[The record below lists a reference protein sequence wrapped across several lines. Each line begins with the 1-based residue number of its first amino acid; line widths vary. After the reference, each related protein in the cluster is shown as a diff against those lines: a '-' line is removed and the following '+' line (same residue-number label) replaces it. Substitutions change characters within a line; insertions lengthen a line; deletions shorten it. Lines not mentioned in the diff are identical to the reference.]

1 MRQIGHV
8 LHLTGDAGRGLRHG
22 GVVRSRHHE
31 RSVALAVVLQDPG
44 AHVGKLLQFGGDG
57 LLKLPL
63 GHAALGLVG
72 QVDDERGLAHLLA
85 SARDRQNASAD
96 DEHVRHLAMARDDLR
111 NVAAGLVHIRKPR
124 AGRQFGG
131 NQDAVGV
138 LAGHEAEGQKR
149 CARHGDGQNAH
160 ADGDRGETVMHRPVE
175 QRVYR
180 RISQPSPWCN
190 SPWFRMK

>member
-1 MRQIGHV
+1 MRAAVCVTAALSGPD
-8 LHLTGDAGRGLRHG
+8 TTNEAS
-22 GVVRSRHHE
+22 RSPL
-31 RSVALAVVLQDPG
+31 SFKYPG

-63 GHAALGLVG
+63 GHAALGLIG
-72 QVDDERGLAHLLA
+72 QVDDERGLAHFLA

-111 NVAAGLVHIRKPR
+111 NVAAGLVHIRQPR

-131 NQDAVGV
+131 DQDAIGV
-138 LAGHEAEGQKR
+138 LAWHEAEGEKR
-149 CARHGDGQNAH
+149 CARHGDGQNAY
-160 ADGDRGETVMHRPVE
+160 ADGDSSKTVMHGPVE
-175 QRVYR
+175 QP
-180 RISQPSPWCN
+180 RIPPHQPAVAVVPS